1 MLGAILSGAVVVAAS
16 LLIGNATLLLVGRGR
31 STAVAPALGVSILLI
46 AYGITV
52 KLPGRGITATA
63 FTVLL
68 SLIAAV
74 ICLRGRAQLGRP
86 TWASAAV
93 VIGAALVTAIPFAA
107 SGRIGILGQGLV
119 NDDMASHLL
128 FAEWLA
134 TGSGATPELIRDGY
148 PLGPHAIVAA
158 MTELTGASFVEAFA
172 GLTGAIA
179 VLLGLTACS
188 ALPGVKGWLRAPAAV
203 LVAFAYLS
211 AAYLA
216 QGAFKEPLLA
226 LSLIGFAFSLPM
238 IRSAQVEGRR
248 STILAAVPAGLISA
262 GTIYNY
268 SFPGPSWLVAAAV
281 AWLLMVAV
289 SERKERGGLDLAGRL
304 HRATPAALTVVFI
317 TVIACVPVVV
327 SLLDFTGFRALNPTG
342 PGDRVGYGNL
352 RQPLSPLQALDIWPS
367 SEFRIAPENASVP
380 ALAFYLGALLGA
392 LALGIGLRRA
402 RRAGERILPATLI
415 AGVVGYLAALAV
427 GTPYTQA
434 KALCILAPIVML
446 IALRGFLAAGSLE
459 GEGDAGSGGLGPAD
473 AKGNASR
480 VVIALVGIAFA
491 LAAAF
496 SSFLVMRQAAV
507 GPVGQ
512 VQQLIGLRKVLEGK
526 KVLFLGRE
534 SFAGWELIGADVYT
548 PIVHNYNVIEVSS
561 LYRPTSTRAKF
572 DFDVV
577 PRKVLERFSYVIT
590 TGAAQLSEAPADFR
604 PIRRTRDYVLWER
617 TGALP
622 QRYTL
627 IEPIGPGSTVD
638 CSDPAVARL
647 TRLDG
652 EASVF
657 TKPPVVGR
665 AWKPSS
671 EPTSSVSA
679 MEELPLTAGR
689 WAISLQYASTQGA
702 RITARGLDESLPAN
716 LLFRGPA
723 PYYPVGEIT
732 VGRDGLVEFEVLV
745 GALPAVGRLLGA
757 ESRAYL
763 GPIAATPIPSHE
775 RVPLSGICG
784 RYLDWYQLD
793 AGVPRSALRG
803 IPAPTPH
810 RVIEP

>member
-1 MLGAILSGAVVVAAS
+1 MLGAILSGAAIVVAS
-16 LLIGNATLLLVGRGR
+16 LLIGNATLLLLGRGR

-46 AYGITV
+46 VCGITV
-52 KLPGRGITATA
+52 KFPGRGITAAA
-63 FTVLL
+63 FVVVI
-68 SLIAAV
+68 SVVAAV
-74 ICLRGRAQLGRP
+74 ICWRGRTGIAKP
-86 TWASAAV
+86 TWSGAAV
-93 VIGAALVTAIPFAA
+93 VLGAALVTAIPFAA
-107 SGRIGILGQGLV
+107 SGRMGILGQGLV

-134 TGSGATPELIRDGY
+134 TGSGVTPELIRDGY

-158 MTELTGASFVEAFA
+158 MTELTGASLVEAFA

-188 ALPGVKGWLRAPAAV
+188 ALPGVRGWLRAPAAV

-226 LSLIGFAFSLPM
+226 LSLLGFSLSLPA
-238 IRSAQVEGRR
+238 IRAAIGRSKSNR
-248 STILAAVPAGLISA
+248 EAILAAVPAGLISA

-268 SFPGPSWLVAAAV
+268 SFPGPSWLVAAAA
-281 AWLLMVAV
+281 AWLLLVAIA
-289 SERKERGGLDLAGRL
+289 ERGERGGLDLVGRL
-304 HRATPAALTVVFI
+304 RRAAPVI
-317 TVIACVPVVV
+317 WTVIGITIVACVPVVV

-392 LALGIGLRRA
+392 IALALGLRRA
-402 RRAGERILPATLI
+402 RAMREHILPATLI
-415 AGVVGYLAALAV
+415 AGVVGYLAALVV

-434 KALCILAPIVML
+434 KGLCIIAPIVML
-446 IALRGFLAAGSLE
+446 IALRGFLGAGALE
-459 GEGDAGSGGLGPAD
+459 GEKESAEPEPARS
-473 AKGNASR
+473 APGR
-480 VVIALVGIAFA
+480 LLVAAIGIAFVV
-491 LAAAF
+491 AAAF

-512 VQQLIGLRKVLEGK
+512 VQQLVGLRKVVEGE

-577 PRKVLERFSYVIT
+577 PRQVLERFKYVIT
-590 TGAAQLSEAPADFR
+590 TGAAQLSEAPSNFHA
-604 PIRRTRDYVLWER
+604 IRRTRDYVLWER
-617 TGALP
+617 TGPLP
-622 QRYTL
+622 DRYTL

-638 CSDPAVARL
+638 CSDPAVAKL
-647 TRLDG
+647 TRLQG
-652 EASVF
+652 QASVF

-665 AWKPSS
+665 AWDPSS
-671 EPTSSVSA
+671 EPTSAVSA
-679 MEELPLTAGR
+679 TEELPLSAGR
-689 WAISLQYASTQGA
+689 WAISLQYASTQPA
-702 RITARGLDESLPAN
+702 RITARGLDVSLPAN

-723 PYYPVGEIT
+723 PYYPVGEVT
-732 VGRDGLVEFEVLV
+732 VERDGLVDFEVSV
-745 GALPAVGRLLGA
+745 GKLPLAGRLLGA

-775 RVPLSGICG
+775 SVPLSAICG

-793 AGVPRSALRG
+793 AGVSATARRG

>member
-1 MLGAILSGAVVVAAS
+1 MLGAILSGAVTVAAS
-16 LLIGNATLLLVGRGR
+16 LLVGNAVLLLVGRGR
-31 STAVAPALGVSILLI
+31 STAVAPALGISILLI
-46 AYGITV
+46 ICGITV
-52 KLPGRGITATA
+52 KFPGRGVTAAA
-63 FTVLL
+63 FVVAI
-68 SLIAAV
+68 SLVAAV
-74 ICLRGRAQLGRP
+74 ICWRGRRDLPRP
-86 TWASAAV
+86 TWTAAAV

-107 SGRIGILGQGLV
+107 SGRMGILGQGLV

-134 TGSGATPELIRDGY
+134 TGSGVTPELIRDGY
-148 PLGPHAIVAA
+148 PLGPHAVVAA
-158 MTELTGASFVEAFA
+158 MTELVGTGFVDAFA

-179 VLLGLTACS
+179 VLLGLTASS
-188 ALPGVKGWLRAPAAV
+188 ALPGVRGWLRAPAAV

-226 LSLIGFAFSLPM
+226 LSLIGFALSLPM
-238 IRSAQVEGRR
+238 IRAAMSQGSRAA
-248 STILAAVPAGLISA
+248 TLAAVPAGLISA

-281 AWLLMVAV
+281 AWLLLVAIA
-289 SERKERGGLDLAGRL
+289 ERRDRDGLDLVGRL
-304 HRATPAALTVVFI
+304 RRTLPVAGAVVGI
-317 TVIACVPVVV
+317 TIVACVPVVV

-380 ALAFYLGALLGA
+380 AIAFYLGALLGA
-392 LALGIGLRRA
+392 IALGLGIRRA
-402 RRAGERILPATLI
+402 RGIGERILPATLI

-434 KALCILAPIVML
+434 KALCVIAPIVML
-446 IALRGFLAAGSLE
+446 IALRGFLRAGALE
-459 GEGDAGSGGLGPAD
+459 GEQKPVAEEVSAEGG
-473 AKGNASR
+473 GNRLLVASIGILF
-480 VVIALVGIAFA
+480 VI
-491 LAAAF
+491 AAAF
-496 SSFLVMRQAAV
+496 SSFLVLRQAAI

-512 VQQLIGLRKVLEGK
+512 VQQLIGLRKVVEGE

-534 SFAGWELIGADVYT
+534 SFVGWELIGADLYT
-548 PIVHNYNVIEVSS
+548 PIIHNYNVIEVSS

-577 PRKVLERFSYVIT
+577 PRKVLERFDYVIT
-590 TGAAQLSEAPADFR
+590 TGAAQLSEAPANFE
-604 PIRRTRDYVLWER
+604 PIRRTRDYVLWKR
-617 TGALP
+617 NGPLP
-622 QRYTL
+622 ERYTL
-627 IEPIGPGSTVD
+627 IEPIGPGATVD

-647 TRLDG
+647 SRLDG
-652 EASVF
+652 EARVF

-665 AWKPSS
+665 AWDPTS
-671 EPTSSVSA
+671 EPTSAVSA
-679 MEELPLTAGR
+679 TEELPLSAGR
-689 WAISLQYASTQGA
+689 WAISLQYASTQPA
-702 RITARGLDESLPAN
+702 RITAPGLEVDLPAN

-723 PYYPVGEIT
+723 PFYPVGEIT
-732 VGRDGLVEFEVLV
+732 VARDGLVDFEVAV
-745 GALPAVGRLLGA
+745 GKVPTVGRLLGA

-763 GPIAATPIPSHE
+763 GPIAATPVPARE
-775 RVPLSGICG
+775 TVPLSEVCG
-784 RYLDWYQLD
+784 RYLDWFRLD
-793 AGVPRSALRG
+793 PGVPDSAWRG
-803 IPAPTPH
+803 IPAPTPR